1 MGGIKLREYQRDAVD
16 AVLSEWDEGR
26 RKTLL
31 VMATGTGKTICFA
44 GVVRAM
50 AAKGKRSLV
59 LAHRGELIDQ
69 AAEKISRATGLRC
82 SIEKAEQTSVD
93 DFSMVVVG
101 SVQTLM
107 NDKRLDAFDPDEFG
121 CVIVDEAHHAL
132 ADSYQKV
139 LGHFPSACVL
149 GVTATPDRGDRKDLG
164 RYFDSIAYEYDMAHA
179 IKDGWL
185 CPISA
190 RMVPLDIDISN
201 VSVQNGDY
209 ASGQL
214 GDALEPYLDAIADDM
229 AETCRGRRTVVFL
242 PLIKT
247 SVSLKDRLIE
257 RGMIAAEVNG
267 QSADREEKLRAFDE
281 GKIDVLC
288 NSMLLTEGWDCP
300 SVDCIVV
307 LRPTRS
313 RALYCQM
320 VGRGTRLSPD
330 TGKSELVL
338 LDYLWNTGRHSL
350 CRPAA
355 LLARTDEVS
364 EAMTR
369 VVTNV
374 DGPIDLMDA
383 EEQAQRDVQAERE
396 RALAKRLEE
405 VRHRKAKLVDPL
417 QYEMSICD
425 QDLRD
430 YVPTF
435 AWQREDATDRQVGM
449 LEKFGIDGRG
459 MDKGKASMLID
470 KLQERANG
478 GFATPKQ
485 VRLLERRGFRHPG
498 TWTKEQ
504 ANKVIGMLSAN
515 NWRMPPH
522 INPATYEPE
531 KEEEDARV
539 RG

>member
-1 MGGIKLREYQRDAVD
+1 MSGIKLRDYQRDAVD

-44 GVVRAM
+44 GIIREM
-50 AAKGKRSLV
+50 AARGKRSLV

-69 AAEKISRATGLRC
+69 AVAKISSATGLRC
-82 SIEKAEQTSVD
+82 AVEKAELTSID
-93 DFSMVVVG
+93 EMAMVTVG
-101 SVQTLM
+101 SVQTMM
-107 NDKRLDAFDPDEFG
+107 NESRLSAFDPDEFG
-121 CVIVDEAHHAL
+121 CIIVDEAHHAL

-139 LGHFPSACVL
+139 LGHFPEACVL

-164 RYFDSIAYEYDMAHA
+164 KYFDSIAFEYDMAHA

-190 RMVPLDIDISN
+190 RMVPLDIDISS

-247 SVSLKDRLIE
+247 SVSLKDKLIE
-257 RGMIAAEVNG
+257 RGVIASEVNG
-267 QSADREEKLRAFDE
+267 QSQDRAEKLKAFDE

-330 TGKSELVL
+330 TGKTELVL
-338 LDYLWNTGRHSL
+338 LDYLWNTGRHQL

-364 EAMTR
+364 AAMTK
-369 VVTNV
+369 VIT
-374 DGPIDLMDA
+374 DAGGDIDLMDA
-383 EEQAQRDVQAERE
+383 EQQAQKDVQEERE

-417 QYEMSICD
+417 QYEVSICD
-425 QDLRD
+425 NELRD

-435 AWQREDATDRQVGM
+435 AWQRDSASDGQKKMLAFFGVDGTD
-449 LEKFGIDGRG
+449 
-459 MDKGKASMLID
+459 MDKGKASLLID
-470 KLQERANG
+470 KLQERKDK

-498 TWTKEQ
+498 TWTKNQ
-504 ANKVIGMLSAN
+504 ASKVIGMLSAN

-522 INPATYEPE
+522 INPATYRP
-531 KEEEDARV
+531 EEEKANA
-539 RG
+539 